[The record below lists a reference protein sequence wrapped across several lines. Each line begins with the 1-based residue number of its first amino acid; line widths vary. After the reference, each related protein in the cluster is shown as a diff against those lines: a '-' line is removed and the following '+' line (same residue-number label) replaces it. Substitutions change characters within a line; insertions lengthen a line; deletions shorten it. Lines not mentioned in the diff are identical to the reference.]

1 VDQLNI
7 KTNKLKSWEKLLIE
21 QYIITVEFQ
30 LHSKEMMNDFLQ
42 HINKNA
48 ADSLRL
54 ESGCLRFDVLIPQ
67 DSSKTIFLYEIY
79 ENKKAFQL
87 HINAKHFKIFDS
99 NVKNLVAFKTV
110 RQFFA
115 NNELT

>member
-1 VDQLNI
+1 MG
-7 KTNKLKSWEKLLIE
+7 KNKLKSREQVLAK
-21 QYIITVEFQ
+21 QYIITVEFE
-30 LHSKEMMNDFLQ
+30 LHSKEMMTAFLE
-42 HINKNA
+42 HIKKNA
-48 ADSLRL
+48 VDSLRL

-99 NVKNLVAFKTV
+99 KVKNLVAFKTV

>member
-1 VDQLNI
+1 MA
-7 KTNKLKSWEKLLIE
+7 K
-21 QYIITVEFQ
+21 QYIITVEFE
-30 LHSKEMMNDFLQ
+30 LHSKEMMTAFLE
-42 HINKNA
+42 HIKKNA
-48 ADSLRL
+48 VDSLRL
-54 ESGCLRFDVLIPQ
+54 ESGCLRFDVLIPK

-87 HINAKHFKIFDS
+87 HINTKHFKIFDS
-99 NVKNLVAFKTV
+99 SVKNLVASKTL

>member
-1 VDQLNI
+1 MEQLDI
-7 KTNKLKSWEKLLIE
+7 KKNKLKSRKKLLVE
-21 QYIITVEFQ
+21 QYIITVEFE
-30 LHSKEMMNDFLQ
+30 LHSKEMMYDFLQ

-79 ENKKAFQL
+79 KNKKAFQL
-87 HINAKHFKIFDS
+87 HLNTKHFKIFDS
-99 NVKNLVAFKTV
+99 SVKNLVAFKTL